1 MSEIENSDIMS
12 ALMAKI
18 KPKDEADATE
28 AETETNLEKTPDVEV
43 EAETEERHQGDD
55 TVDAADSGEE
65 DVESKAP
72 PKSSDFARMRAQKE
86 HAQKK
91 EREASD
97 RLDKIEQLLSTV
109 GVTQSQMAQL
119 LQAQQQAA
127 KPKVEAA
134 QEPNIDYEPEAWKQ
148 WYMQKQAEESKARD
162 DKLKEMEKV
171 IYKGK
176 LKEGLQTLES
186 DFIEETPDYA
196 DALNYLTKSYSNSIR
211 MMNPSYSKY
220 QIKAMVEDYR
230 LSQAAE
236 VFDQGINP
244 AQYFYEQAK
253 EFGYSGEEDTSRSWS
268 KSRET
273 QEEKKSAP
281 NLDKLRD
288 IKGRA
293 KNTINGGKNNH
304 TGTPRKESYS
314 IFDLASM
321 PKSKAR
327 EVIFND

>member
-18 KPKDEADATE
+18 KPKDEAEEETTE
-28 AETETNLEKTPDVEV
+28 KAPDVDVEV
-43 EAETEERHQGDD
+43 ESEEREVDNETTIDAAGDTEE
-55 TVDAADSGEE
+55 
-65 DVESKAP
+65 ESKNP

-109 GVTQSQMAQL
+109 GVTQSHMAQL
-119 LQAQQQAA
+119 LQAQQESA
-127 KPKVEAA
+127 KPKVEAI
-134 QEPNIDYEPEAWKQ
+134 QEPDINYEPEAWKQ
-148 WYMQKQAEESKARD
+148 WYTQKQAAEASARD
-162 DKLKEMEKV
+162 NKLKEMETVLYKSKV
-171 IYKGK
+171 
-176 LKEGLQTLES
+176 KEGLQVLES

-211 MMNPSYSKY
+211 MMNPSYTKF

-230 LSQAAE
+230 LNQAE
-236 VFDQGINP
+236 QVFKQGINP
-244 AQYFYEQAK
+244 AEYFYEQAK